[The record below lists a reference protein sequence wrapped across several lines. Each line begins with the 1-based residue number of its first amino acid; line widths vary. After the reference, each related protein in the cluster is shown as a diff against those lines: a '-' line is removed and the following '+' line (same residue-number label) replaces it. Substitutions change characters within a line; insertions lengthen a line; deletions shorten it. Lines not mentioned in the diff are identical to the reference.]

1 MQLLNFLF
9 FPHSLPLTKVSHSLL
24 YSLRTPIPLPHCINV
39 HLFSARM
46 HCSHLSTML
55 FPNASHQYASPH
67 FIYLHYAMH
76 IITKWG
82 DAHYA
87 LPTLYPPTIQNPHFA
102 SDPQIFLLKISQ
114 LCICSL
120 CISSLG
126 ISSLCTSPHYA
137 SPLTMHLPT
146 MHLGRTQVCNMHI
159 SVCISERHKAKELNT
174 NLKELKI
181 VRLQTII
188 ADELEMYKM
197 QP

>member
-24 YSLRTPIPLPHCINV
+24 YSLRTPISLHHCINV

-55 FPNASHQYASPH
+55 FSNASHQYASPN
-67 FIYLHYAMH
+67 FRYLHYAMH

-82 DAHYA
+82 DSSAHYA
-87 LPTLYPPTIQNPHFA
+87 LPTLYLPTIQNPHFA
-102 SDPQIFLLKISQ
+102 SQPQIFLLKISQ

-137 SPLTMHLPT
+137 SPLTMHLPS
-146 MHLGRTQVCNMHI
+146 L
-159 SVCISERHKAKELNT
+159 CISPHYTSPHNASWQNTGVQYAYLGLHQRAAQGEGVEYKPERIK
-174 NLKELKI
+174 
-181 VRLQTII
+181 
-188 ADELEMYKM
+188 DC
-197 QP
+197 

>member
-1 MQLLNFLF
+1 
-9 FPHSLPLTKVSHSLL
+9 
-24 YSLRTPIPLPHCINV
+24 
-39 HLFSARM
+39 
-46 HCSHLSTML
+46 
-55 FPNASHQYASPH
+55 
-67 FIYLHYAMH
+67 MH

-82 DAHYA
+82 DSSAHYA
-87 LPTLYPPTIQNPHFA
+87 LPTLYLPTIQNPHFA
-102 SDPQIFLLKISQ
+102 SEPQIFLLKISQ

-197 QP
+197 QPWQLFERRQKAISLEPASCTHLAMLQLNPKK